1 MVEPTGVQIVAER
14 VATGAVAMAAERARQ
29 GAVARYAW
37 TIGDKF
43 RKIRRVHHLTQ
54 DQFAAAIGVNSKS
67 LAAWENDAWQ
77 PRGMVAIAKR
87 IELAFGVPAAWT
99 LGLDEAVD
107 ATKPLAEDEG
117 LAVRRQGLEPRTRYV
132 DATASEDGIA
142 RILPADSN
150 PDAADS
156 RFEADAD
163 VIQLPTWRNQP
174 GVIREAVAR

>member
-1 MVEPTGVQIVAER
+1 MPFRHSRGADGDGDVT
-14 VATGAVAMAAERARQ
+14 TGASGLRNGPRA
-29 GAVARYAW
+29 
-37 TIGDKF
+37 
-43 RKIRRVHHLTQ
+43 
-54 DQFAAAIGVNSKS
+54 
-67 LAAWENDAWQ
+67 LAA
-77 PRGMVAIAKR
+77 P
-87 IELAFGVPAAWT
+87 P
-99 LGLDEAVD
+99 
-107 ATKPLAEDEG
+107 EDESG
-117 LAVRRQGLEPRTRYV
+117 AGVSADPRKVLVSRQGLEPRTRYV